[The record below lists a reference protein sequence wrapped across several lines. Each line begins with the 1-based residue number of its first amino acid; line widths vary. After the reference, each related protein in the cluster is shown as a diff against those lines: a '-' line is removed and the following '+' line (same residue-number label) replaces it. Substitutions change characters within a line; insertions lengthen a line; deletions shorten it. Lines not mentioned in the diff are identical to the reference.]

1 VFYIF
6 GFVLVASGSL
16 HAQSQLPCSTLGVTK
31 PKLCTSVGV
40 SDGYLHVLATE
51 IKVPPKFPWGAYPSK
66 EHVESLLASYLETLF
81 KKQRLYEMDL
91 PMPTSGVPPVEVPE
105 KVKTLNA
112 SSLCDGVQTLKAI
125 WPGGHELDLFIP
137 NALPKR
143 LGELKLND
151 ETPLAGS
158 SSKGSCQAPENLALL
173 SFDID
178 PPVESMG
185 VTNSDPANRVE
196 VHFDQGGQALD
207 SDGRLLKEADV
218 RKWLRE
224 NYEGR
229 FWIAV
234 EIRTHF

>member
-1 VFYIF
+1 
-6 GFVLVASGSL
+6 
-16 HAQSQLPCSTLGVTK
+16 
-31 PKLCTSVGV
+31 
-40 SDGYLHVLATE
+40 
-51 IKVPPKFPWGAYPSK
+51 
-66 EHVESLLASYLETLF
+66 
-81 KKQRLYEMDL
+81 
-91 PMPTSGVPPVEVPE
+91 MPTSGVPPVEVPE

-125 WPGGHELDLFIP
+125 WPGGHELDLFIL

-178 PPVESMG
+178 PPVENMG

-196 VHFDQGGQALD
+196 VHFDHGGQALD

-234 EIRTHF
+234 EIRTHFEQLYQASSLNPTVIVALSAAKKNSLRFRNRQESEGSCFPPAPMFRLRI